1 MKRFVYISCKYIDIK
16 LNHFCIPKILD
27 IHSMLRIPDIE
38 KICNLN
44 EFIISCHNYE
54 LQKVHT
60 YNEL

>member
-1 MKRFVYISCKYIDIK
+1 MK
-16 LNHFCIPKILD
+16 LNHFCIPNILD

>member
-1 MKRFVYISCKYIDIK
+1 MLLRISRKYIGIK
-16 LNHFCIPKILD
+16 LYHFCIPYILHV
-27 IHSMLRIPDIE
+27 HSMLRIPDIE

-44 EFIISCHNYE
+44 DFIISCHNYE